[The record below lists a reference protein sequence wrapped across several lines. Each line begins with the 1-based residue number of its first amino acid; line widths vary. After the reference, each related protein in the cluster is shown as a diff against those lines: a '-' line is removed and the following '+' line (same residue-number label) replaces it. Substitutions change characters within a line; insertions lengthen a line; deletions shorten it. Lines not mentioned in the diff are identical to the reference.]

1 MSKVDFTK
9 MDKYI
14 DGVLVKEGKPDEASE
29 KAKLCWWR
37 SRPETMAADVQGTI
51 KFIQSHQPTRLEQ
64 LTMDTR
70 LYSNSSTFNFIG
82 PALSRTASTAAN
94 SVSNRISFNLCASV
108 IDTLVSK
115 IAKNKVVPTFITS
128 GGVWGM
134 QKKAEQLSKFTEGLF
149 YDQDV
154 HTKGVQAFRDG
165 AVWGTGI
172 LHIYQDE
179 DNIKV
184 ERAMP
189 HEFFVD
195 QVEAIT
201 THPQQLH
208 RVKVADR
215 DIIIEFV
222 KNLGGDDVDEKIE
235 AVRNGTTAAYV
246 DIGGV
251 GTAADLVTVTE
262 SWHLPSG
269 KDATDGLH
277 VICCGDKVLFQEE
290 WKKTYFPF
298 VFFHYNK
305 RLLGFWGQGACERL
319 QNLQQE
325 INRLMI
331 LIQRSM
337 WMGGSFKV
345 LVENGSKIV
354 SQHLNNDVGAII
366 HYSGTPPQYITP
378 PMIQQDIYPYVDA
391 LIAKGY
397 QQEGV
402 SQLAASSLKP
412 QGVDSGAAL
421 RAFDDIADDRF
432 LFIGQQMEEFY
443 LEVARQM
450 IEVAKEIA
458 THKKFLVKYPG
469 TMSFEEI
476 DWKDIKL
483 KEDEY
488 VLKAYPT
495 SSLPEDPAGRLQTV
509 QEYAQAGFISPHAAR
524 RLLAMPDIEMSD
536 KLANAAENN
545 LHRIFEDILDKGE
558 YVVPE
563 PTFDL
568 QLASMLYLEYYNFA
582 ALNNCPEDRMELLRQ
597 FKAQVDDLVGL
608 TAPPPMPQVQAP
620 ANPTP
625 TPTSPMLPN
634 VNPQGGNQ

>member
-1 MSKVDFTK
+1 
-9 MDKYI
+9 
-14 DGVLVKEGKPDEASE
+14 
-29 KAKLCWWR
+29 
-37 SRPETMAADVQGTI
+37 
-51 KFIQSHQPTRLEQ
+51 
-64 LTMDTR
+64 
-70 LYSNSSTFNFIG
+70 
-82 PALSRTASTAAN
+82 
-94 SVSNRISFNLCASV
+94 
-108 IDTLVSK
+108 
-115 IAKNKVVPTFITS
+115 
-128 GGVWGM
+128 
-134 QKKAEQLSKFTEGLF
+134 
-149 YDQDV
+149 
-154 HTKGVQAFRDG
+154 
-165 AVWGTGI
+165 
-172 LHIYQDE
+172 
-179 DNIKV
+179 
-184 ERAMP
+184 
-189 HEFFVD
+189 
-195 QVEAIT
+195 
-201 THPQQLH
+201 
-208 RVKVADR
+208 
-215 DIIIEFV
+215 
-222 KNLGGDDVDEKIE
+222 
-235 AVRNGTTAAYV
+235 
-246 DIGGV
+246 V